1 MEQKRRDNKAIRQT
15 GIDASTRRAHARTR
29 RCVPFRGSRRDER
42 IRDGEC
48 RMTSSDHV
56 ARGGKK
62 KKETEVFKD
71 HGDRSSRIVDH
82 DGSARGVCSS
92 RPEAIVNRFRNPL
105 FEFPSSI
112 TFVTITN
119 FVTWLIVETA
129 GSRQGFPIPDRH

>member
-29 RCVPFRGSRRDER
+29 RRVPFRGSRRDER

-62 KKETEVFKD
+62 KRRRKC
-71 HGDRSSRIVDH
+71 SRTTVIVVP
-82 DGSARGVCSS
+82 A
-92 RPEAIVNRFRNPL
+92 
-105 FEFPSSI
+105 SSI
-112 TFVTITN
+112 TMGALEVC
-119 FVTWLIVETA
+119 VRVGQKRL
-129 GSRQGFPIPDRH
+129 